1 MNFKTCF
8 ALVLAT
14 VVATVATAEDPLY
27 CQAVGCPTLYSESNL
42 AVSRD
47 CRDDPV
53 PDLAN
58 DGGEEDKAKVIKAF
72 HACCETKCA
81 KPL

>member
-8 ALVLAT
+8 AVVLAA

-27 CQAVGCPTLYSESNL
+27 CQATGCPTLYSESNL

-47 CRDDPV
+47 CRDDFV
-53 PDLAN
+53 PNLD
-58 DGGEEDKAKVIKAF
+58 ESPEDSQARQVKEF
-72 HACCETKCA
+72 HDCCGVKCA